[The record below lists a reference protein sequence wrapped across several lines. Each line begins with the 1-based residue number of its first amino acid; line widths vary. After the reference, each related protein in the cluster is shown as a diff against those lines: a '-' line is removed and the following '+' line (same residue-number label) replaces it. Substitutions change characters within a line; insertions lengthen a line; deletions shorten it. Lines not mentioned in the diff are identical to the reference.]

1 MGSPAQQSVLL
12 DCTTLM
18 RLELVSGQESLE
30 GEHDCYEHDVNHNN
44 RDDCITEDEE
54 PRQRKKKQKGTS
66 GPDTT
71 TRKPAEALANGFKC
85 PGGPI
90 GVHPALPHPKDCRMY
105 YVCLDGITPSAAG
118 CTHGKVFNPTTQQC
132 DIPTNVEGEILSTTS
147 WGSSATRDICGDQY

>member
-1 MGSPAQQSVLL
+1 
-12 DCTTLM
+12 
-18 RLELVSGQESLE
+18 VSGQESLG
-30 GEHDCYEHDVNHNN
+30 GEHAYYEQNVNQNN
-44 RDDCITEDEE
+44 RDDCITDDEE

-90 GVHPALPHPKDCRMY
+90 GVHPALPHPKDCRLY

-132 DIPTNVEGEILSTTS
+132 DIPTNVEGEI
-147 WGSSATRDICGDQY
+147 